1 MSHRRKW
8 LHYGAVSMLCA
19 LACVNAKAGYLVD
32 GIGTVVRSGS
42 GACVRVDTGSAH
54 IPIDACDPVTA
65 VHINGRVVLLPGPDG
80 RAGVVTVRNAQGESR
95 LDAPYATV
103 EVSSKGAQISK
114 TENSKSVSQRYS
126 ASLDALPPRP
136 VSFIVNFAT
145 GSATRLTAESIPVIE
160 AIKKALAQWPAP
172 ELTVIGHADRVGN
185 DVSNDLLSL
194 QRAESVRDT
203 LLAAGVQ
210 GLSMVATGRG
220 EREPLVPTSDGVP
233 EPRNRRV
240 EINLR

>member
-1 MSHRRKW
+1 MSHGRKW
-8 LHYGAVSMLCA
+8 FHCGAMTMLCSLVCA
-19 LACVNAKAGYLVD
+19 AANAGYLVD
-32 GIGTVVRSGS
+32 GSGSVVRSGF
-42 GACVRVDTGSAH
+42 GACVRIDTGSAH
-54 IPIDACDPVTA
+54 IPIEACDPVTA
-65 VHINGRVVLLPGPDG
+65 VRITGRVVLLPGPDG

-95 LDAPYATV
+95 LDAPYAAV
-103 EVSSKGAQISK
+103 EVSSKGTQISK
-114 TENSKSVSQRYS
+114 TESANSVLQRYS
-126 ASLDALPPRP
+126 TSLDALPPRP
-136 VSFIVNFAT
+136 VSFIVYFAT
-145 GSATRLTAESIPVIE
+145 GSATKLAAESIPVIE
-160 AIKKALAQWPAP
+160 AIKKELAQWPAP

-220 EREPLVPTSDGVP
+220 EREPLVPTTDGVP
-233 EPRNRRV
+233 ELRNRRV